1 MNERDEILDVV
12 DSEDLIIGKASRVQ
26 VHSDRLMHRSG
37 HILAFN
43 STGSLFLQ
51 KRSMIKGESPG
62 LWDSSAA
69 GHVESG
75 EDYLNCAK
83 RELEEELSL
92 SDVQLDEIMAI
103 PAQIKT
109 LWEHVRVYKC
119 VTDGKVCIDKNEI
132 SEGRYF
138 ELSEAKTLMQ
148 LNPDIF
154 TSTFNHIYVNYISKL
169 VQACHHQYS
178 P

>member
-1 MNERDEILDVV
+1 MNEPHEIIDVV
-12 DSEDLIIGKASRVQ
+12 DANNIIIGQASRHE
-26 VHSDRLMHRSG
+26 VHIKRLMHRSV
-37 HILAFN
+37 HILVFN

-103 PAQIKT
+103 PAQINT

-148 LNPDIF
+148 SNPDIF
-154 TSTFNHIYVNYISKL
+154 TPTFNHIYVNYISKL

>member
-1 MNERDEILDVV
+1 MNERNEILDVV
-12 DSEDLIIGKASRVQ
+12 DLEDLIIGKASRFQ
-26 VHSDRLMHRSG
+26 VHNNGLMHRSV
-37 HILAFN
+37 HILVFN

-103 PAQIKT
+103 PAQINT

-119 VTDGKVCIDKNEI
+119 VTDSNICINKNEI
-132 SEGRYF
+132 SEGRYIK
-138 ELSEAKTLMQ
+138 LSEVRTLMQ
-148 LNPDIF
+148 LKPEIH
-154 TSTFNHIYVNYISKL
+154 TSTFSLIYANYINKL
-169 VQACHHQYS
+169 G
-178 P
+178 

>member
-1 MNERDEILDVV
+1 MKKYTNGGDEILDVV

-26 VHSDRLMHRSG
+26 VHNNGLMHRSV
-37 HILAFN
+37 HILVFN

-83 RELEEELSL
+83 RETEEELSL
-92 SDVQLDEIMAI
+92 SGVQLDEILAI

-109 LWEHVRVYKC
+109 FWEHVRVYKC
-119 VTDGKVCIDKNEI
+119 VTDRKICIDKKEI

-138 ELSEAKTLMQ
+138 KLSEARALMQ
-148 LNPDIF
+148 SNPDMF

-169 VQACHHQYS
+169 D
-178 P
+178 

>member
-1 MNERDEILDVV
+1 MSEYDEIFDVV
-12 DSEDLIIGKASRVQ
+12 DSEDMVIGKASRLQ
-26 VHSDRLMHRSG
+26 VHNNDLMHRSV
-37 HILAFN
+37 HILVFN

-51 KRSMIKGESPG
+51 KRAMIKDESPG

-75 EDYLNCAK
+75 EDYISCAK
-83 RELEEELSL
+83 RELNEELSL
-92 SDVQLDEIMAI
+92 SDVQLDEVLSI
-103 PAQIKT
+103 PAQST
-109 LWEHVRVYKC
+109 TSWEHVRVYKC
-119 VTDGKVCIDKNEI
+119 VTDGKVYIDKNEI